1 MRRIRCR
8 ISLLA
13 GVLPEDLEKNNPRSH
28 GFASTPVPPS
38 RVSRALGGAEEQRR
52 KQVLSKLFQTRSA
65 GFEKVSAV
73 LFRLL
78 LLRCSKELNAAA
90 AYGRKHARRRVQ
102 EIQLGNNVDPVI
114 PPPIRM
120 PALKRGSRVSI
131 RGATVATSSGR

>member
-13 GVLPEDLEKNNPRSH
+13 GVLPEDLEKNNRRSH
-28 GFASTPVPPS
+28 RFASTPVAPS

-52 KQVLSKLFQTRSA
+52 KQVLSKLFQTSSA

-73 LFRLL
+73 LFPLL
-78 LLRCSKELNAAA
+78 LLRCSKDLNAAA

-102 EIQLGNNVDPVI
+102 ESSLGITLI
-114 PPPIRM
+114 PLFHR
-120 PALKRGSRVSI
+120 R
-131 RGATVATSSGR
+131 SGCRL